1 MTAPLAPSPELAPP
15 PPPPLAGVA
24 VAAVIV
30 LALAG
35 WVALGSQF
43 MSESSLFGGFLV
55 LWYWAKVEKLS
66 MQRLPATVLGGLVG
80 ILVAWAM
87 FYGASNYNG
96 TGLALGLLLLIF
108 AIYLDVI
115 QVLPLLFNAST
126 MLFSIIAA
134 APLVQLKV
142 DWMEL
147 CLAVAVGGI
156 YFGAFVAAVMWLA
169 GKARQKSR

>member
-1 MTAPLAPSPELAPP
+1 MTVSPSASPELP
-15 PPPPLAGVA
+15 PPPPLAGAA
-24 VAAVIV
+24 VAAVVV
-30 LALAG
+30 LSLAG

-43 MSESSLFGGFLV
+43 LSETSLFGGFLV

-66 MQRLPATVLGGLVG
+66 MQRMPATVLGGLVG

-87 FYGASNYNG
+87 FYGASNYGG

-115 QVLPLLFNAST
+115 QVLPTFFNAST

-142 DWMEL
+142 DWVEL
-147 CLAVAVGGI
+147 CLAVAVGGG
-156 YFGAFVAAVMWLA
+156 YFAAFVGAVMWLA
-169 GKARQKSR
+169 GKAGQKSS